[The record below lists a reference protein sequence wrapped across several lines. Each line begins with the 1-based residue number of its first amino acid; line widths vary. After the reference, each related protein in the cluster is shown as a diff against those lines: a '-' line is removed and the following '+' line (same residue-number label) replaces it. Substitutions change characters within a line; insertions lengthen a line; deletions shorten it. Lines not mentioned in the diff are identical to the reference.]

1 LSSVKSIKF
10 DVFGRPVLV
19 VKAEGSWS
27 VFYLGPEGKRRPA
40 HDIVVPESVTEAEIE
55 RYLADVRHEWAT
67 ERHPDV
73 RRLG

>member
-1 LSSVKSIKF
+1 MKSMKF

-19 VKAEGSWS
+19 VKAEAGWS
-27 VFYLGPEGKRRPA
+27 VFYLGPEGKSRPA
-40 HDIVVPESVTEAEIE
+40 HDIVVPEFVTEAEIE
-55 RYLADVRHEWAT
+55 RYLADVCHEWAT